1 MSYVKIFSKNEET
14 PFSEKNGLVYLNDE
28 SKLMNIMI
36 KNDTLLYLNS
46 FP

>member
-1 MSYVKIFSKNEET
+1 MSNVKIFSRNEET

-28 SKLMNIMI
+28 SKLMNLMI